1 MESVRIGSKMVD
13 NIVGEA
19 GKRKLVAKINR
30 KSGSAVKQCGH
41 NGCNKRFLPLHNVFS
56 RQYQSRFPEEENATR
71 KAFYYW
77 PFPKKKKLLVCRL
90 LIFVAKLP
98 QLP

>member
-19 GKRKLVAKINR
+19 GKRKWVAKINR

-71 KAFYYW
+71 KAI
-77 PFPKKKKLLVCRL
+77 PKKLLLVCRL